1 MVKACLGILEFPFT
15 KDHLKNRL
23 KTLKSNFGE
32 VKDLFNASGWGWDED
47 TSMFENE
54 DEVWKESTQDKQEA
68 SKWKA
73 TPFYHFDSLYKLF
86 AKDRAIGELSG
97 MTKEKKFKLKSIG
110 IETSTT

>member
-54 DEVWKESTQDKQEA
+54 DEVWKESTQVRLILRILLCEIV
-68 SKWKA
+68 
-73 TPFYHFDSLYKLF
+73 T
-86 AKDRAIGELSG
+86 
-97 MTKEKKFKLKSIG
+97 FKLL
-110 IETSTT
+110 